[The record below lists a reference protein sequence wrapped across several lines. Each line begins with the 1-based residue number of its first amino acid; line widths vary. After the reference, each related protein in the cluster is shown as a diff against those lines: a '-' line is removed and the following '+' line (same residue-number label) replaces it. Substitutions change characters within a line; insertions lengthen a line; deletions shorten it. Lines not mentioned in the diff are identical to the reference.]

1 MVSCEPPKIA
11 RVSCISWDIS
21 DCQVILHPLLTGAT
35 LPAIMASKKEK
46 EELESETGTWIVKDV
61 PRELMHR
68 VKIAAAIQRKT
79 LKQLLFDVAEAHLE
93 ELERK
98 GMLPK
103 GK

>member
-1 MVSCEPPKIA
+1 MIPRKA
-11 RVSCISWDIS
+11 QTD
-21 DCQVILHPLLTGAT
+21 
-35 LPAIMASKKEK
+35 SK
-46 EELESETGTWIVKDV
+46 GTWIVKDV

-68 VKIAAAIQRKT
+68 MKVAAAIQRKT
-79 LKQLLFDVAEAHLE
+79 VKQLLFDLAEAHLQ